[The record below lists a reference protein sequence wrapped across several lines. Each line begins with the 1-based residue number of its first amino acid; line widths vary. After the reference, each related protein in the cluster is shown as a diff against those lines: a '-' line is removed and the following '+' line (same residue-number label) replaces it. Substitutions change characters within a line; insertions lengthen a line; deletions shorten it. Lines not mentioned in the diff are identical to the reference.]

1 MVIFHTYVSLQEGI
15 ISYRWFGSWFAHS
28 NLRFDGAF
36 PIHVLVFWK
45 PGSRLSYQRL
55 PGLLWS
61 EELKSFRDFRPLV
74 GQENVV
80 AVAFWWVA
88 VSSRQEFTIP
98 AEKSWGNGSRSCI
111 INVAMENFPVFFQD
125 FPVETTLFFCHFW
138 LGVFQPRYRRVWGF
152 AVQWVIRKHIDS
164 ENLRFGIPVVK
175 GGCYQIPWRILTVLL
190 YMVTF
195 TINIPPLC

>member
-36 PIHVLVFWK
+36 PIHVSVFWK

-88 VSSRQEFTIP
+88 VSSRQELTIP

-111 INVAMENFPVFFQD
+111 INVAMEKFPVFFPGFSCWD
-125 FPVETTLFFCHFW
+125 HLIFLSFLAGGFPATLPEGLGFSGPVSHPEAHRFW
-138 LGVFQPRYRRVWGF
+138 Q
-152 AVQWVIRKHIDS
+152 
-164 ENLRFGIPVVK
+164 NLRFGIPVVK

-190 YMVTF
+190 
-195 TINIPPLC
+195 

>member
-1 MVIFHTYVSLQEGI
+1 
-15 ISYRWFGSWFAHS
+15 
-28 NLRFDGAF
+28 
-36 PIHVLVFWK
+36 LVFWK

-111 INVAMENFPVFFQD
+111 INVAMENFPVFSRIFLLRPPY
-125 FPVETTLFFCHFW
+125 FSVIS
-138 LGVFQPRYRRVWGF
+138 GWGF
-152 AVQWVIRKHIDS
+152 SSHVTGGSGVLRSSESSGNTSILRICGLESQWLKGDVIKSHDGS
-164 ENLRFGIPVVK
+164 
-175 GGCYQIPWRILTVLL
+175 
-190 YMVTF
+190 
-195 TINIPPLC
+195 